1 MEYKQM
7 KMRPINNK
15 REAIIFLNQMI
26 VLTDKRMN
34 RLKNAINDVEK
45 LLKEYEGK
53 YKITINLFA
62 LINIICKH

>member
-34 RLKNAINDVEK
+34 RLKNAINDEEK
-45 LLKEYEGK
+45 
-53 YKITINLFA
+53 
-62 LINIICKH
+62 

>member
-34 RLKNAINDVEK
+34 RLKMQLMMWKN
-45 LLKEYEGK
+45 
-53 YKITINLFA
+53 
-62 LINIICKH
+62 C

>member
-53 YKITINLFA
+53 YKIKTTIYQA
-62 LINIICKH
+62 